1 MNLKEKIVD
10 VLSKNNQLTTEDL
23 KIFTNAKSNVSFDQ
37 AIKFLIEEGLICYNS
52 NKQLMLKNKQSLYP
66 YMDTYFYGTKQI
78 NIEIKISE
86 IDGTLLV
93 NVNNELERC
102 KTEDDAYKALELL
115 VKKALK
121 PIIETKLKIEKL
133 NKSNF
138 DYKLDFD
145 NLIIQLENEINTS
158 STTSCVATPV
168 HDVEF

>member
-1 MNLKEKIVD
+1 MDI
-10 VLSKNNQLTTEDL
+10 LSKNKILSTEEL
-23 KIFTNAKSNVSFDQ
+23 KVFTNSKSNVSFEH
-37 AIKFLIEEGLICYNS
+37 AIQKLLEEELICYNS
-52 NKQLMLKNKQSLYP
+52 NEQLMLKNKQSLYP

-115 VKKALK
+115 VKKALR